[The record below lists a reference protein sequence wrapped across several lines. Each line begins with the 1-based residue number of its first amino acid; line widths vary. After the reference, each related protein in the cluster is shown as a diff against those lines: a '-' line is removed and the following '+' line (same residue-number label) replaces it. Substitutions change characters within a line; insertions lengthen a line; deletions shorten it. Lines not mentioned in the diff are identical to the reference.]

1 MKFIKIMT
9 VFYLFTSLTA
19 CASPKSEIGTIT
31 FNSPHG
37 LNDDTRDQIIIYELL
52 EPMKSYC
59 SLYYLAIGYDPDDR
73 IKNNDRFFHYGTCLF
88 NIKKWNNIPNLTF
101 RYTTIPRKRNTIF
114 CDPAYLDDETMKTCT
129 KMDDYVD
136 SLYNTIPQDAWETY
150 TINTKEIIEN
160 SIKDKNPLGKKEKN
174 FDITS
179 SKFTER
185 NDRYVELNFHTVVID
200 NKMKHRI
207 VIFNSWKHQKKSLWH

>member
-1 MKFIKIMT
+1 M
-9 VFYLFTSLTA
+9 FYLFTSLTA
-19 CASPKSEIGTIT
+19 CTSPKSEISTIT
-31 FNSPHG
+31 FNSPHS

-59 SLYYLAIGYDPDDR
+59 SLYYLAIGYNPDDR

-136 SLYNTIPQDAWETY
+136 SLYNTIPQDAWEIY
-150 TINTKEIIEN
+150 TINTQEILN
-160 SIKDKNPLGKKEKN
+160 QSIKDKNPVGERPTYFRSNSLRFGK
-174 FDITS
+174 
-179 SKFTER
+179 ER
-185 NDRYVELNFHTVVID
+185 DRYVELQFYTGIVG
-200 NKMKHRI
+200 NKIEKRLDI
-207 VIFNSWKHQKKSLWH
+207 GNYWKYQRNTSWN